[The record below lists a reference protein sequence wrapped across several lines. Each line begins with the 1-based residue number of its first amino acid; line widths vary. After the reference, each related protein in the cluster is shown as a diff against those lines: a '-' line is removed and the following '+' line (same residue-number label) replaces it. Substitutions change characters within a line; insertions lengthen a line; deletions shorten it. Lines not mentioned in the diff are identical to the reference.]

1 VTQLRNE
8 LYSHQVDGI
17 KFLTQS
23 GSAILTD
30 DMRLGK
36 TRQAVIAK
44 IKYTKSSCETPPWVI
59 FHIPHD
65 SIVIPLEV
73 RDQFVLND
81 NDLSQEIIKMTD
93 HHTYD
98 LINRNFPTSQIVK
111 FPLSRLVVDVERFE
125 SDCDEHMAGRGMG
138 VIYESTHELK
148 QLRRPLLTVE
158 REHLLSKWYRPHHA
172 LLTSAVDKALNEFRR
187 ALVIDVHSFPS
198 QPLPYETD
206 MTAYRPE
213 ICIGSDSYH
222 SQEHAVLAL
231 ARCFESHGFEVGINT
246 PFAGAIVP
254 AKHHKKDERVQAVMI
269 EIRRDLYLD
278 ESTGL
283 LSKSFTNVQERLKN
297 TLLQW
302 LTPSDEMKPPFTD
315 SSADQ
320 PSIGNYE

>member
-1 VTQLRNE
+1 MISSFKLSN
-8 LYSHQVDGI
+8 L
-17 KFLTQS
+17 KFE
-23 GSAILTD
+23 
-30 DMRLGK
+30 
-36 TRQAVIAK
+36 
-44 IKYTKSSCETPPWVI
+44 SCVI
-59 FHIPHD
+59 FHVPHD
-65 SIVIPLEV
+65 STVIPTGLREQFLLDDKELSLE
-73 RDQFVLND
+73 L
-81 NDLSQEIIKMTD
+81 IKMTD

-98 LINRNFPTSQIVK
+98 LIARSFPGNQIVR
-111 FPLSRLVVDVERFE
+111 FPVSRLVVDVERFE
-125 SDCDEHMAGRGMG
+125 SDQEEPMAARGMG

-148 QLRRPLLTVE
+148 PLRRHLLPAE
-158 REHLLSKWYRPHHA
+158 REYLLSKWYRPHHE
-172 LLTSAVDKALNEFRR
+172 LLTVAVDKALKNFRW
-187 ALVIDVHSFPS
+187 ALLLDVHSFPS

-206 MTAYRPE
+206 LTAYRPE
-213 ICIGSDSYH
+213 ICIGSDNYH

-302 LTPSDEMKPPFTD
+302 LTPSGKIKPPFTD

-320 PSIGNYE
+320 PSNE